1 MFHLEEIWLSDAR
14 CAKKVEAASTSTW
27 EILVDNDVKKINKI
41 KKNQCSKDLEWWNKN
56 CFGNVKRDLEER
68 KKSLERAET
77 EARRIGINTRVR
89 ELKAEINVLLDR
101 EIRMW
106 SQRSRVLWL
115 SKGDSNSKYFHS

>member
-1 MFHLEEIWLSDAR
+1 MMF
-14 CAKKVEAASTSTW
+14 K
-27 EILVDNDVKKINKI
+27 KKID
-41 KKNQCSKDLEWWNKN
+41 QCNKDLEWWNKN

-77 EARRIGINTRVR
+77 EARRIGINTRVG

-106 SQRSRVLWL
+106 SKQSRVLWL
-115 SKGDSNSKYFHS
+115 SKGDSNSKYFHSKATH